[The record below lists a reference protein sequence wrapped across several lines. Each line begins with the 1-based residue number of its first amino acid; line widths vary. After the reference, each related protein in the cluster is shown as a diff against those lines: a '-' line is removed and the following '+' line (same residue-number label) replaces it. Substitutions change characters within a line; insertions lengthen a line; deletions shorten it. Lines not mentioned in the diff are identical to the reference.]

1 MVHQIDLEMLDL
13 GVENRVLEDAVDV
26 AADGDG
32 ETRLGDVTEGT
43 PKGMMNDVI
52 DAQDGETSNRHCGA
66 LNYVNA
72 KSGKPPWFV
81 LVLIHYGAP
90 DRFVLD
96 RIPPSGR
103 QAPDE

>member
-72 KSGKPPWFV
+72 TVNRKKKKYNIISAMK
-81 LVLIHYGAP
+81 LIAH
-90 DRFVLD
+90 RSRMNVMRTL
-96 RIPPSGR
+96 
-103 QAPDE
+103 